1 MVYIK
6 HTIREDVM
14 SLLHVD
20 TVLILGTKNMLV
32 NPTVDVMVR
41 YDIHIDKCTFRA
53 YIERCSL
60 L

>member
-1 MVYIK
+1 
-6 HTIREDVM
+6 M
-14 SLLHVD
+14 SLIHVD
-20 TVLILGTKNMLV
+20 PVLILGTKNMLV